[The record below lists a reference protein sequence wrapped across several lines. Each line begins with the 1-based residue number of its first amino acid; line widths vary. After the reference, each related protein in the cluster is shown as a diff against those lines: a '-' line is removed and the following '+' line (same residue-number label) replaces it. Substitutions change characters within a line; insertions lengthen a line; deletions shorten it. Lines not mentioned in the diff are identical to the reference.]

1 MKIYS
6 TYSVKI
12 KHYNSIFKQTIRI
25 YRDAVDFFIQVC
37 LQEWD
42 VIKEIDSALAEQSYV
57 ESLCIRNKSHP
68 EPKYNFASA
77 QEGFYKHPSYLRR
90 ASITE
95 AIGKVSSYKSNL
107 KNWENSDVN
116 ARGRIPG
123 EPKAGFIY
131 PCFYRYGQYVQTG
144 DYSAK
149 IKIFVRNTWD

>member
-42 VIKEIDSALAEQSYV
+42 VIKEIDSALVEQRYV

-68 EPKYNFASA
+68 EPKYDFASA
-77 QEGFYKHPSYLRR
+77 
-90 ASITE
+90 
-95 AIGKVSSYKSNL
+95 
-107 KNWENSDVN
+107 
-116 ARGRIPG
+116 
-123 EPKAGFIY
+123 
-131 PCFYRYGQYVQTG
+131 
-144 DYSAK
+144 
-149 IKIFVRNTWD
+149 